1 MSNIPIYLLFA
12 LSGISGLI
20 YEGTWAR
27 YLKLFLGHS
36 SYGQILTLCIYM
48 GGLALGSFIAGK
60 LTARI
65 KRPLLAYGITELF
78 IGIGGMLYHPLYIFA
93 TNLFYDS
100 QWSRT
105 LGTNGAE
112 GIKVV
117 IAVFSTLPIAILL
130 GMTFPFIAAG
140 LSRRDGDSGK
150 TSLPLLY
157 FTNSLGACFGIL
169 FASYVL
175 IPTLGNANTLRIA
188 GLINFILFVFFWR
201 IGKNIVGVG
210 CELRDEGQT
219 RRSAATTTTV
229 GLDVKLWLLFS
240 VITGLTSFIYEI
252 VWIRLLSLLM
262 GSSSHSFDQMLS
274 AFILGLALGGLACKK
289 LLARDFEPLKLL
301 AFAQI
306 LMAFFAVCTLYFHV
320 PFWAAMNEAHQI
332 FNQTSTGYI
341 FWSFFKYALAVLWMV
356 PTSFFAGMTLP
367 VLTYYLIKKTGS
379 EGYVGSVYG
388 WNTIGAILGSVGTGL
403 LLLPVFQLKG
413 ALLIG
418 VFLDLILGLIIIFK
432 FFPVYR
438 KNLIFITVCVL
449 AFVPSL
455 FIDFSPERIT
465 SGIFRSYQGKVGKE
479 RIDVRNGKTA
489 TISLHESE
497 GGVYVK
503 TNGKADASL
512 AMDRTQPV
520 SGDELTQ
527 SATAF
532 MPIAMRNSPYN
543 AAMIGLGSGMGSHY
557 LLADPLLERL
567 DCIEIEEEMVKLAK
581 KGFYPYN
588 HRSFDDPRMF
598 LHIGDARTFF
608 HTQNRS
614 YDLIVSV
621 PSNPWVSGVASLFS
635 LEFYHHIKRY
645 LNQGGQLVQWLQ
657 LYEFNNEL
665 LLHII
670 RALDESFKYVS
681 VYRAPEEPDVII
693 IASDEP
699 VFQKHIDRFRTD
711 PVLVKEFETIHHP
724 WYFFGEQNFLF
735 NAASIR
741 PVLEMVDANSEY
753 IPVVD
758 NKAEEARFVN
768 TYVGFISAFD
778 SCQICWPSFL
788 DSADYAPRRAFLD
801 SLAPHLPRNLY
812 LENNLLL
819 SLKNRGKNFDWTRFW
834 TDYRNWS
841 IEAPFS
847 EARDSIPLYAELR
860 EIFYAGELPVPIAVE
875 IEFMDLLMHKKYKE
889 AAKLIPLISENYDLE
904 KSDEFLLRHVFL
916 AGMLGGERDYV
927 RNIYLKLYMP
937 NKYFDRA
944 EKYLMKSV
952 AGIPDRVKKAI
963 LQDRMIME
971 N

>member
-1 MSNIPIYLLFA
+1 LQKNILIYLLFA

-65 KRPLLAYGITELF
+65 KRPLLAYGVIELF
-78 IGIGGMLYHPLYIFA
+78 IGFGGMFYHPLYIFA

-100 QWSRT
+100 DWSRT
-105 LGTNGAE
+105 VNAE
-112 GIKVV
+112 SVKIV
-117 IAVFSTLPIAILL
+117 IATFSTLPVAILL

-169 FASYVL
+169 FASYIL
-175 IPTLGNANTLRIA
+175 IPSLGNANTLRIA
-188 GLINFILFVFFWR
+188 GIINFTLFIFFFR
-201 IGKNIVGVG
+201 IGKNVDAGLRTDCDAQKGQPRGVAP
-210 CELRDEGQT
+210 T
-219 RRSAATTTTV
+219 W
-229 GLDVKLWLLFS
+229 WLLFS
-240 VITGLTSFIYEI
+240 AITGMTSFIYEI

-274 AFILGLALGGLACKK
+274 AFILGLALGGLACRR
-289 LLARDFEPLKLL
+289 LLAKNFEPLKLL

-332 FNQTSTGYI
+332 FNQTATGYV
-341 FWSFFKYALAVLWMV
+341 FWSVFKYALAVLWMV
-356 PTSFFAGMTLP
+356 PTSFFCGMTLP
-367 VLTYYLIKKTGS
+367 VLTYFLIKKTGS

-388 WNTIGAILGSVGTGL
+388 WNTIGAIVGSVGTGL
-403 LLLPVFQLKG
+403 LLLPLFQLKG

-418 VFLDLILGLIIIFK
+418 VFLDLILGMVILFR
-432 FFPVYR
+432 FFPDYR
-438 KNLIFITVCVL
+438 KNVAFILVCVL
-449 AFVPSL
+449 AFFPSL
-455 FIDFSPERIT
+455 FMNFSPERIS
-465 SGIFRSYQGKVGKE
+465 SGIFRSYRVLKDKE
-479 RIDVRNGKTA
+479 DIYVRSGKTA
-489 TISLHESE
+489 TISLHETD

-512 AMDRTQPV
+512 AKDRTKPI

-532 MPIAMRNSPYN
+532 MSMAMRNEPYK
-543 AAMIGLGSGMGSHY
+543 AAMVGLGSGMGSHY

-567 DCIEIEEEMVKLAK
+567 DCIEIEEEMIKFAK
-581 KGFYPYN
+581 EGFYPYN
-588 HRSFDDPRMF
+588 YRSFDDPRMF

-608 HTQNRS
+608 HTQNLS

-645 LNQGGQLVQWLQ
+645 LNPGGQLVQWLQ

-681 VYRAPEEPDVII
+681 VYRAPEEPDVVI

-699 VFQKHIDRFRTD
+699 VFQKHIDRLRTD
-711 PVLVKEFETIHHP
+711 PELAYEFETIHLP

-735 NAASIR
+735 NAASVR
-741 PVLEMVDANSEY
+741 PVLKMVEANSEY

-758 NKAEEARFVN
+758 NKAEQARYVN
-768 TYVGFISAFD
+768 TYVNFISAFD
-778 SCQICWPSFL
+778 SCQICWPEFL
-788 DSADYAPRRAFLD
+788 DPADYAPRKAFID
-801 SLAPHLPRNLY
+801 SLGLRVQTPENVY
-812 LENNLLL
+812 LENHMYL
-819 SLKNRGKNFDWTRFW
+819 SLKNRDKNFNWAAFW
-834 TDYRNWS
+834 TDYRKWS
-841 IEAPFS
+841 AKVPLT
-847 EARDSIPLYAELR
+847 EARDSIPLYAELKSM
-860 EIFYAGELPVPIAVE
+860 FLANELPAPVAVE
-875 IEFMDLLMHKKYKE
+875 FDFMDLVMHKKYRE
-889 AAKLIPLISENYDLE
+889 AAKLISLMGEYFELKE
-904 KSDEFLLRHVFL
+904 SDEFLLRHLFL
-916 AGMLGGERDYV
+916 VGMLGGERDYMRHMFLEV
-927 RNIYLKLYMP
+927 YLESR
-937 NKYFDRA
+937 YFDRA
-944 EKYLMKSV
+944 EKFLMKTV
-952 AGIPDRVKKAI
+952 AGVPDRIRKTV
-963 LQDRMIME
+963 LQDRAVKE

>member
-1 MSNIPIYLLFA
+1 LSNIPIYLLFA

-27 YLKLFLGHS
+27 YLKLFLRHS

-78 IGIGGMLYHPLYIFA
+78 IGLGGMFYHPLYVFA
-93 TNLFYDS
+93 TDLFYDS
-100 QWSRT
+100 EWSRT
-105 LGTNGAE
+105 LGSNGAE
-112 GIKVV
+112 AIKVV
-117 IAVFSTLPIAILL
+117 IATFSTLPIAVLL

-188 GLINFILFVFFWR
+188 GVINFVLFLFFWR
-201 IGKNIVGVG
+201 IGKNVVGVVAPDG
-210 CELRDEGQT
+210 DSRAGQPRRAAPT
-219 RRSAATTTTV
+219 RI
-229 GLDVKLWLLFS
+229 GGVKWWLLFS
-240 VITGLTSFIYEI
+240 VLTGLTSFIYEI

-289 LLARDFEPLKLL
+289 LLARNFEPLKLL

-306 LMAFFAVCTLYFHV
+306 LMAFFAICTLYFHV

-332 FNQTSTGYI
+332 FNQTATGYV

-367 VLTYYLIKKTGS
+367 VLTYWLVNKTGS

-418 VFLDLILGLIIIFK
+418 VFLDLILGLIILFR
-432 FFPVYR
+432 FFPLYR
-438 KNLIFITVCVL
+438 KNFTFITVCVL
-449 AFVPSL
+449 AFVPGL
-455 FIDFSPERIT
+455 FMDFSPERIT
-465 SGIFRSYQGKVGKE
+465 SGIFRSYQKKMDKE
-479 RIDVRNGKTA
+479 RIDVRNGRTA
-489 TISLHESE
+489 TISLHENE
-497 GGVYVK
+497 GSVYVK

-512 AMDRTQPV
+512 AIDRTE
-520 SGDELTQ
+520 SIGGDELTQ

-532 MPIAMRNSPYN
+532 MPMAMRNSPYN

-645 LNQGGQLVQWLQ
+645 LNPGGQLVQWLQ

-665 LLHII
+665 LFHII
-670 RALDESFKYVS
+670 KALDESFKHVS
-681 VYRAPEEPDVII
+681 VYRAPEEPDVVI

-711 PVLVKEFETIHHP
+711 PVLTEEFKAIHLP

-735 NAASIR
+735 NVASIR

-758 NKAEEARFVN
+758 NKAEQARFVN

-778 SCQICWPSFL
+778 SCQICWPSLL
-788 DSADYAPRRAFLD
+788 DSADYAPRRAFMD
-801 SLAPHLPRNLY
+801 SLASQLPRDLY
-812 LENNLLL
+812 LENHLLL
-819 SLKNRGKNFDWTRFW
+819 SLKNRDEKFSWASFW
-834 TDYRNWS
+834 TDYRTWS
-841 IEAPFS
+841 IKAPFS
-847 EARDSIPLYAELR
+847 EARDSIPLYAELK
-860 EIFYAGELPVPIAVE
+860 AMLLDGELPVPIAVE
-875 IEFMDLLMHKKYKE
+875 TRFMDLLMHKEYKE

-904 KSDEFLLRHVFL
+904 KSDEFLLRYIFL
-916 AGMLGGERDYV
+916 AGMLGGERDYI
-927 RNIYLKLYMP
+927 RNIFLKLYMR
-937 NKYFDRA
+937 NRYFDRA

-952 AGIPDRVKKAI
+952 AGVPDRVRKVV
-963 LQDRMIME
+963 LQDRAIME

>member
-1 MSNIPIYLLFA
+1 
-12 LSGISGLI
+12 
-20 YEGTWAR
+20 
-27 YLKLFLGHS
+27 
-36 SYGQILTLCIYM
+36 M

-78 IGIGGMLYHPLYIFA
+78 IGLGGMLYHPLYIFA

-100 QWSRT
+100 EWSRT
-105 LGTNGAE
+105 LGSNGAE
-112 GIKVV
+112 TIKVV
-117 IAVFSTLPIAILL
+117 IATFSTLPIAVLL

-188 GLINFILFVFFWR
+188 GVINFVLFVFFWR
-201 IGKNIVGVG
+201 IGRNSVSNIQ
-210 CELRDEGQT
+210 EIKQQNKST
-219 RRSAATTTTV
+219 IN
-229 GLDVKLWLLFS
+229 VKWWLLFS
-240 VITGLTSFIYEI
+240 VLTGLTSFVYEI

-274 AFILGLALGGLACKK
+274 AFILGLALGGLACRK

-332 FNQTSTGYI
+332 FNQTATGYI

-367 VLTYYLIKKTGS
+367 VLTYWLIKKTGS
-379 EGYVGSVYG
+379 ESYVGSVYG
-388 WNTIGAILGSVGTGL
+388 WNTIGAIIGSVGTGL

-413 ALLIG
+413 ALLLG
-418 VFLDLILGLIIIFK
+418 VFLDLVLGLVILFK
-432 FFPVYR
+432 FFPAYR
-438 KNLIFITVCVL
+438 KNAVFIIICIS
-449 AFVPSL
+449 AFTPSL
-455 FIDFSPERIT
+455 FMDFRSDRIT
-465 SGIFRSYQGKVGKE
+465 SGIFRSYLAKKYIE
-479 RIDVRNGKTA
+479 EIDVRNGKTA

-497 GGVYVK
+497 AGIYVR

-512 AMDRTQPV
+512 SRDRTKTIG
-520 SGDELTQ
+520 GDEITQ

-532 MPIAMRNSPYN
+532 IPIAMKNEPYT

-557 LLADPLLERL
+557 LLADPLLKRL
-567 DCIEIEEEMVKLAK
+567 DCIEIEEEMVKLAR

-608 HTQNRS
+608 HTQNLS
-614 YDLIVSV
+614 YDVIVSV
-621 PSNPWVSGVASLFS
+621 PSNPWVSGVSSLFS

-645 LNQGGQLVQWLQ
+645 LNPGGQLVQWLQ

-665 LLHII
+665 LLNII
-670 RALDESFKYVS
+670 KSLDKSFKYVS
-681 VYRAPEEPDVII
+681 VYRVPDEPDIVI
-693 IASDEP
+693 IASDKP
-699 VFQKHIDRFRTD
+699 VFQKHIERFRTD
-711 PVLVKEFETIHHP
+711 PVLVKEFETIKLP

-741 PVLEMVDANSEY
+741 PVLDMVDANSEY

-758 NKAEEARFVN
+758 NKAEQARFVN

-778 SCQICWPSFL
+778 SCLVCWPAIL
-788 DSADYAPRRAFLD
+788 DSADYAPRKAFLD
-801 SLAPHLPRNLY
+801 NLAPELPRSKY
-812 LENNLLL
+812 LEDHLFL
-819 SLKNRGKNFDWTRFW
+819 SLENRGEKFDWESFW
-834 TDYRNWS
+834 TDYRTWS
-841 IEAPFS
+841 AKAPFS
-847 EARDSIPLYAELR
+847 EARDSIPVYAELMKVVLT
-860 EIFYAGELPVPIAVE
+860 GDLPVSIALE
-875 IEFMDLLMHKKYKE
+875 AKFMDLAMHKKYEE
-889 AAKLIPLISENYDLE
+889 AADLIPLI
-904 KSDEFLLRHVFL
+904 DEFLELKGADEFFLRHLFVV
-916 AGMLGGERDYV
+916 GMLGGKKDFM
-927 RNIYLKLYMP
+927 RNIFLEIYMP
-937 NKYFDRA
+937 NHFIDRA
-944 EKYLMKSV
+944 EKYLMRV
-952 AGIPDRVKKAI
+952 TAGVPNKVRKTVLREKVIK
-963 LQDRMIME
+963 Q

>member
-1 MSNIPIYLLFA
+1 MSNIPIYFLFA

-48 GGLALGSFIAGK
+48 GGLAVGSFIAGK

-78 IGIGGMLYHPLYIFA
+78 IGLGGMLYHPLYVFA

-100 QWSRT
+100 EWSRT
-105 LGTNGAE
+105 LGPNGAE
-112 GIKVV
+112 AIKVV
-117 IAVFSTLPIAILL
+117 IATFSTLPIAVLL

-169 FASYVL
+169 FASYIL

-188 GLINFILFVFFWR
+188 GVINFALFVFFWR
-201 IGKNIVGVG
+201 IGKNIGNTPKK
-210 CELRDEGQT
+210 EQLSTLNSQLST
-219 RRSAATTTTV
+219 NPKFPN
-229 GLDVKLWLLFS
+229 VKWWLLFS
-240 VITGLTSFIYEI
+240 VLTGLTSFIYEI

-274 AFILGLALGGLACKK
+274 AFILGLALGGLACRK
-289 LLARDFEPLKLL
+289 LLARNFEPLKLL
-301 AFAQI
+301 AYAQI

-332 FNQTSTGYI
+332 FNQTATGYV
-341 FWSFFKYALAVLWMV
+341 FWSMFKYALAVLWMV

-367 VLTYYLIKKTGS
+367 VLTYWLIKKTGS

-388 WNTIGAILGSVGTGL
+388 WNTIGAIFGSVGTGL
-403 LLLPVFQLKG
+403 LLIPLFQLKG

-418 VFLDLILGLIIIFK
+418 VFLDLILGLVILFK

-438 KNLIFITVCVL
+438 KNVSFIAICVL

-455 FIDFSPERIT
+455 FMDFSPDRIT
-465 SGIFRSYQGKVGKE
+465 SGIFRSYKAEKDKE
-479 RIDVRNGKTA
+479 KIDVRNGKTA
-489 TISLHESE
+489 TISLHESD
-497 GGVYVK
+497 GGAYVK

-512 AMDRTQPV
+512 AKDRTKPI

-532 MPIAMRNSPYN
+532 MPMAMRNKPYN

-567 DCIEIEEEMVKLAK
+567 DCIEIEEEMIKLAK

-608 HTQNRS
+608 HTQNLS

-645 LNQGGQLVQWLQ
+645 LNPGGQLVQWLQ

-699 VFQKHIDRFRTD
+699 VLQKYIDRFRTD
-711 PVLVKEFETIHHP
+711 PVLVKEFETIHLP

-741 PVLEMVDANSEY
+741 PVLEMADANSEY

-758 NKAEEARFVN
+758 NKAEQARFVN

-778 SCQICWPSFL
+778 SCLVCWPAFL
-788 DSADYAPRRAFLD
+788 DSADYAPRKAFLD
-801 SLAPHLPRNLY
+801 SLISSLPGNLY
-812 LENNLLL
+812 LENHLLL
-819 SLKNRGKNFDWTRFW
+819 SLKNRSENFNWAAFW

-841 IEAPFS
+841 AKAPFS
-847 EARDSIPLYAELR
+847 AARDSIPLYAELR
-860 EIFYAGELPVPIAVE
+860 AEFLAGELPVPISVE
-875 IEFMDLLMHKKYKE
+875 LEFMDLAMHGKFKE
-889 AAKLIPLISENYDLE
+889 ASKLIPLMSEHYDLKE
-904 KSDEFLLRHVFL
+904 ADESLLRNIFII
-916 AGMLGGERDYV
+916 GMLGGERDYM
-927 RNIYLKLYMP
+927 RRLFLEIYMP
-937 NKYFDRA
+937 NKYFDKA
-944 EKYLMKSV
+944 ERYLMKSV
-952 AGIPDRVKKAI
+952 AGVPDKVKKAV
-963 LQDRMIME
+963 LQERAVISE
-971 N
+971 Q

>member
-1 MSNIPIYLLFA
+1 MPNILIYLLFA

-78 IGIGGMLYHPLYIFA
+78 IGLGGMFYHPLYVFA

-100 QWSRT
+100 ELGRT
-105 LGTNGAE
+105 VNAE
-112 GIKVV
+112 AIK
-117 IAVFSTLPIAILL
+117 IAIATFSTLPIAILL

-188 GLINFILFVFFWR
+188 GIINFILFLFFWR
-201 IGKNIVGVG
+201 IGKNTGAGEGDSQKATARVAPTMGTAHGGVKWW
-210 CELRDEGQT
+210 LVF
-219 RRSAATTTTV
+219 SA
-229 GLDVKLWLLFS
+229 L
-240 VITGLTSFIYEI
+240 TGLTSFVYEI

-274 AFILGLALGGLACKK
+274 AFILGLALGGFACKK
-289 LLARDFEPLKLL
+289 LLAKNFEPLKLL

-332 FNQTSTGYI
+332 FNQTATGYV

-367 VLTYYLIKKTGS
+367 VLTYLLVKNTGS

-418 VFLDLILGLIIIFK
+418 VFLDLILGLAILFR
-432 FFPVYR
+432 FFPSYR
-438 KNLIFITVCVL
+438 KNFAFASVCVL
-449 AFVPSL
+449 AFMPSL
-455 FIDFSPERIT
+455 FMDFSPEKIT
-465 SGIFRSYQGKVGKE
+465 SGIFRSYLVAKHKE
-479 RIDVRNGKTA
+479 KIDVRNGKTA
-489 TISLHESE
+489 TISLHEGE
-497 GGVYVK
+497 GGVYVR

-512 AMDRTQPV
+512 ATDRTKPI

-532 MPIAMRNSPYN
+532 MPMAMRNAPYN
-543 AAMIGLGSGMGSHY
+543 AAMVGLGSGMGSHY

-598 LHIGDARTFF
+598 LYIGDARTFF

-621 PSNPWVSGVASLFS
+621 PSNPWVSGVSSLFS

-645 LNQGGQLVQWLQ
+645 LNPGGQLVQWLQ

-670 RALDESFKYVS
+670 RALDESFKYVG

-693 IASDEP
+693 IASDEQI
-699 VFQKHIDRFRTD
+699 FQKHIDRLRTD
-711 PVLVKEFETIHHP
+711 PVLADEFETIHRP

-741 PVLEMVDANSEY
+741 PVLKMVGANSEY

-758 NKAEEARFVN
+758 NKAEQARFVN
-768 TYVGFISAFD
+768 TYVGFVSAFD
-778 SCQICWPSFL
+778 SCQVCWPAFL
-788 DSADYAPRRAFLD
+788 DSADYAPRKAFLD
-801 SLAPHLPRNLY
+801 SLAMHIPRDMY
-812 LENNLLL
+812 LENHLFL
-819 SLKNRGKNFDWTRFW
+819 SLENRGEDFNWAAFW
-834 TDYRNWS
+834 IDYRNWS
-841 IEAPFS
+841 VKAPFS
-847 EARDSIPLYAELR
+847 AARDSIPLYAKLR
-860 EIFYAGELPVPIAVE
+860 SMFLAGELPVPIAVE
-875 IEFMDLLMHKKYKE
+875 LEFMNLAMHGRYRD
-889 AAKLIPLISENYDLE
+889 AARLIPLMSEHFDLKE
-904 KSDEFLLRHVFL
+904 ADELLLRHIFII
-916 AGMLGGERDYV
+916 GMLGGERDYM
-927 RNIYLKLYMP
+927 RRMFLETYMP
-937 NKYFDRA
+937 NKYFDKA
-944 EKYLMKSV
+944 EKYLMKAV
-952 AGIPDRVKKAI
+952 AGVPDRVRKAV
-963 LQDRMIME
+963 LQDRAIIAD
-971 N
+971 